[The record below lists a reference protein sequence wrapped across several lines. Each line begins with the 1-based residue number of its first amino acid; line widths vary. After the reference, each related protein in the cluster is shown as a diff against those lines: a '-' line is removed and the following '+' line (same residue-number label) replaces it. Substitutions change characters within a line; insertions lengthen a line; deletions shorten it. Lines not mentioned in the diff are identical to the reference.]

1 MVDPIIDSL
10 NGVTLVANG
19 TCVVG
24 ETPTIVLLTHPT
36 EFSHPTNTA
45 SLVLDIAAQHQLPVQ
60 QYSWHRTEVLDW
72 FNPEQAVLLYP
83 SESSIAW
90 HVDLDKPAVAM
101 PAAVQGK
108 TSWVVVDATWQ
119 RAQKMLNQT
128 PALQAASKLQLTSK
142 QASVFKR
149 RRNQRLGAF
158 CTAEICS
165 LLWHGFG
172 QTEASSALFQR
183 FIQFNSQKG

>member
-1 MVDPIIDSL
+1 MVGPLIESL
-10 NGVTLVANG
+10 NASRIEASGIRGA
-19 TCVVG
+19 G

-45 SLVLDIAAQHQLPVQ
+45 SLVLEIAAQHQLPVQ
-60 QYSWHRTEVLDW
+60 QYSWHRTEALDW

-83 SESSIAW
+83 SASSIAW

-128 PALQAASKLQLTSK
+128 PALQAASKLQLTST
-142 QASVFKR
+142 QASAFKR
-149 RRNQRLGAF
+149 RRNQRPGAF

-172 QTEASSALFQR
+172 ESEASSALFQR
-183 FIQFNSQKG
+183 FTQFNSQNG